1 MADFEKVTRG
11 LAECIKGNM
20 SACLECPYYADQ
32 IAYGDC
38 MEWILRDALF
48 LLKEQ
53 EKQLKEWEKHVPFL
67 AAHGILKGDEDNA

>member
-1 MADFEKVTRG
+1 MVDFEKVTRG

-20 SACLECPYYADQ
+20 SGCLKCPYYEDQ
-32 IAYGDC
+32 IAHGDC
-38 MEWILRDALF
+38 MEWILRDSLF

-67 AAHGILKGDEDNA
+67 AAHGILKGDEENA